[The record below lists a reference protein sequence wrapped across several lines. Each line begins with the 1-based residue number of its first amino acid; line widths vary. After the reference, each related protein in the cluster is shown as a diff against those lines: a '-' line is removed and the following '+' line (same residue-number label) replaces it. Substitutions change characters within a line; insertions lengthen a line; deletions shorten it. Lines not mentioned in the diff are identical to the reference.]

1 MQRVPAVRKSLSDR
15 QVEVKYQS
23 HPANKH
29 VSIVT
34 DQLLAELKYETK
46 SLVNSE
52 LMGQISH
59 EARWENESL
68 PENVLSKVPAVC
80 QRLAEGCSVS
90 MPVVNANI
98 SYTFTSKCFV
108 SSVCIQMTRLQQE
121 APSDP
126 GSRFK
131 SSQSRVIEPQE
142 TDQMHKISLFVYF
155 IWTSRPDGKFRMLRH
170 ESTQAEGNRLIK

>member
-59 EARWENESL
+59 EAR
-68 PENVLSKVPAVC
+68 
-80 QRLAEGCSVS
+80 
-90 MPVVNANI
+90 
-98 SYTFTSKCFV
+98 
-108 SSVCIQMTRLQQE
+108 
-121 APSDP
+121 
-126 GSRFK
+126 
-131 SSQSRVIEPQE
+131 
-142 TDQMHKISLFVYF
+142 
-155 IWTSRPDGKFRMLRH
+155 
-170 ESTQAEGNRLIK
+170 